1 MADAG
6 NGIGPRR
13 RALTGDAFTGVTKAA
28 RDLGLCERTIRR
40 AIAAGELPV
49 YVFSRQARLRIV
61 DVRAR
66 IAAPVAIAA
75 DTPQIEMPD
84 ASGADHSR
92 LKWNTRRAI
101 KYTSAQ

>member
-1 MADAG
+1 GTVGMGARSVLAG
-6 NGIGPRR
+6 RPIHAPATSGWWARNVCAANGRITSSTTAKTTTSDDTTIG
-13 RALTGDAFTGVTKAA
+13 
-28 RDLGLCERTIRR
+28 TI
-40 AIAAGELPV
+40 G
-49 YVFSRQARLRIV
+49 
-61 DVRAR
+61 RAR